1 MLSYRHGFH
10 AGNFADVFK
19 HIVLIYLIK
28 NLKLISNI
36 TFIDGFAGGGKYF
49 TENEFMKKKKE
60 YRTGIVKLLN
70 HKFDDVF
77 IETYLN
83 IVKKFNQTHIFK
95 IYPGSGLIA
104 SEILDK
110 KDNIFLAEY
119 HSNEYLNLKKNIN
132 ENKRIIIKKINTYK
146 FLNKI
151 LSNFQNQK
159 LVLIDPSYET
169 KDEYSKVISLVSHAI
184 SQFKDVIFLIWYPI
198 LADEKHN
205 SFEKKIIDKKFN
217 FLTSI
222 KIILENNILRMQ
234 GTGFLILNYK
244 KEISSSLNQTLGL
257 VLNLLK
263 EKNKK
268 NFLSINNYNI

>member
-1 MLSYRHGFH
+1 M
-10 AGNFADVFK
+10 
-19 HIVLIYLIK
+19 
-28 NLKLISNI
+28 
-36 TFIDGFAGGGKYF
+36 
-49 TENEFMKKKKE
+49 
-60 YRTGIVKLLN
+60 
-70 HKFDDVF
+70 
-77 IETYLN
+77 
-83 IVKKFNQTHIFK
+83 
-95 IYPGSGLIA
+95 
-104 SEILDK
+104 DK

-132 ENKRIIIKKINTYK
+132 QNERIIIKEINTYK

-151 LSNFQNQK
+151 LSNFKNQNQK
-159 LVLIDPSYET
+159 LVLVDPSYET

-198 LADEKHN
+198 LSNEKNN
-205 SFEKKIIDKKFN
+205 SFEKKFVDQKFN

-222 KIILENNILRMQ
+222 KVILENNILRMQ

-244 KEISSSLNQTLGL
+244 KEISSSINQTLNL
-257 VLNLLK
+257 VINFLK